1 MEKNLFE
8 QAKDMI
14 DDFFSEDSDHEA
26 HAYQQQD
33 KEAVRRTIDA
43 AHAEATPEQKEA
55 LRQLEQQL
63 DDKIDLD

>member
-14 DDFFSEDSDHEA
+14 DDFFSEDSDHEE
-26 HAYQQQD
+26 HAYQEED
-33 KEAVRRTIDA
+33 KEAVRRTINA
-43 AHAEATPEQKEA
+43 AYDEATPEQKEA

-63 DDKIDLD
+63 DDRLDLD